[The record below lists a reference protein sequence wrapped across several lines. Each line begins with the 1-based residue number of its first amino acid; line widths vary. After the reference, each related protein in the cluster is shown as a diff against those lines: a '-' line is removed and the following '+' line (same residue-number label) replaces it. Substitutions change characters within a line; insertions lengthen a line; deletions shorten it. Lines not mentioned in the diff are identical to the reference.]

1 MSTSSRS
8 PAGAP
13 RQTCSPVTRRGA
25 SPPTSPSCRNCC
37 AGTPGEAEAE
47 PRLSLLTGAAEFER
61 GRPPLPLLL
70 LLEPR
75 GMGGWAEPREGFEV
89 MPLRRLGEGQ
99 AARGHG
105 RDLGR
110 LWCKA
115 IAIGGESPE

>member
-1 MSTSSRS
+1 
-8 PAGAP
+8 
-13 RQTCSPVTRRGA
+13 
-25 SPPTSPSCRNCC
+25 
-37 AGTPGEAEAE
+37 
-47 PRLSLLTGAAEFER
+47 
-61 GRPPLPLLL
+61 
-70 LLEPR
+70 
-75 GMGGWAEPREGFEV
+75 